1 MNPMIWLLVGGVL
14 GWLASIET
22 GAQGPRGVAVNIA
35 AGVVGALIAGWL
47 LSSPFGPDAI
57 RSSEFSVA
65 GLVVAPLG
73 AIILLAVVNLVRLT
87 RIP

>member
-22 GAQGPRGVAVNIA
+22 GAQGPHGVAVNIA

-73 AIILLAVVNLVRLT
+73 AIILLAIVNLVRLT

>member
-22 GAQGPRGVAVNIA
+22 GTQGRRGVAINVA
-35 AGVVGALIAGWL
+35 TGVVGALISGGL

-57 RSSEFSVA
+57 RSGEFSVA

-73 AIILLAVVNLVRLT
+73 AIILLAVVNLVRLAKVS
-87 RIP
+87 